1 MFTRRNCDVHSCVAH
16 TQLYHTQWVERT
28 ATPRLRGE
36 SRHLQWWAEIKA
48 LLWGLPLAWS
58 KGPGCCSL
66 CRYGATVLLFFLA
79 VSLRDRGSKLVT
91 VSFRLQSRAFS
102 SCWGEGGGDSLLW
115 RGRTPHLPFW
125 WFTDSREPQGHWL
138 KLSFSTHLF
147 QYESVVLN
155 LTRSLCPY
163 LSAPS
168 QMFHICFY
176 KWFCKEDP
184 LSQWSWRECD

>member
-66 CRYGATVLLFFLA
+66 CCYGATVLLFFLA

-102 SCWGEGGGDSLLW
+102 SCWGEGGGGGFPAVERKNPPPSLLMVY
-115 RGRTPHLPFW
+115 RLQRATRTLVEVVIFHTSFPVRERSAEPHTFPLPL
-125 WFTDSREPQGHWL
+125 P
-138 KLSFSTHLF
+138 LSSISDVSHLF
-147 QYESVVLN
+147 LQVVL
-155 LTRSLCPY
+155 
-163 LSAPS
+163 
-168 QMFHICFY
+168 
-176 KWFCKEDP
+176 
-184 LSQWSWRECD
+184 